1 MEDRG
6 TAPSLGRKSLLQQ
19 IIVFFKKKKKK
30 ETWLHWVFVAAHRL
44 CLVAASRGYSL
55 CLIAVRGLLTVVTF
69 AVAHRLQRSGS
80 VIVALGLNC
89 SVACGIF
96 PDQGSNPQ
104 LLHWQVDS

>member
-44 CLVAASRGYSL
+44 CLVAASRGYSV
-55 CLIAVRGLLTVVTF
+55 CLIAVRGF
-69 AVAHRLQRSGS
+69 D
-80 VIVALGLNC
+80 
-89 SVACGIF
+89 
-96 PDQGSNPQ
+96 P
-104 LLHWQVDS
+104 